1 MGSSRHHKVCFPIAG
16 VPAIVRIID
25 TLKSAGLKHF
35 LLVVGQRAV
44 DVMETVTRVHP
55 DVSFAYQP
63 EALGT
68 GHAAGCAARVLR
80 DRRAGGDIL
89 ITMGDKVIEAHVV
102 RDLMERHRSEGA
114 DLTLAALPKE
124 PESTAGRILLDPE
137 STAPGRGRGGRHPA
151 LVGDR
156 DPHHGRGRRDC
167 PPPGSSPGS
176 RLLNTSLYLF
186 RAGALHSSLAALADD
201 NAQQELYL
209 TDTVEQVSADG
220 GATSVLEVADPHDLM
235 GFNTPEELL
244 RIEETLGRRKAAWRR
259 SRRTLSPRIEP
270 SRLKPA
276 GEWLEILNRK
286 PPSLRRS
293 LSLVYGSG
301 GALLEPRIRACRRLL
316 ERFVESHGAARPVVL
331 ARAPG
336 RLNLMGRHV
345 DHRGGYVN
353 TMAINRE
360 ILLAASPREDDS
372 VTLRHL
378 SSDEFPERTF
388 RIRDLLPDTD
398 WLAWMDFISSYT
410 VNQFL
415 SVSRGDWSNYAR
427 AAVLRLQ
434 HAYPR
439 RRLRGMDCVVWGDIP
454 LGAGLSSSSALVVAM
469 AEASVALNQL
479 ALSTRQFVDLCGEGE
494 WFVGSRGGIADQA
507 AIRGGEKDKV
517 SKIGFFPFRIEET
530 IDLPRELSVII
541 ANSQSSVS
549 KSHEARHTFNHRVA
563 CYDLAEM
570 LLRKQASFLSSM
582 KHLRDLDPGKLGLSQ
597 AEIYRLLKQLPQETG
612 RRNLLK
618 QLPEQTERVEEIF
631 STHDEVGK
639 YPLRGVAL
647 FGVTE
652 CRRSDR
658 FSRLLKDR
666 RFSGIGEM
674 MRVSH
679 DGDRIVQHGQGRSRA
694 HSAACDDRQMD
705 RLIRDSVSPDP
716 ARRERA
722 RLWTQPGSYA
732 CSTPKID
739 RIVDL
744 AGAQPG
750 VVGAQLSGAGLGGC
764 AMILVRTEAVERTLK
779 HLTRDWH
786 EARGLEVEAYVCR
799 PVAGSGLIDCR

>member
-25 TLKSAGLKHF
+25 TLKAAGLKRF

-44 DVMETVTRVHP
+44 DVMETVTRVHA

-68 GHAAGCAARVLR
+68 GHAAECAARVLR
-80 DRRAGGDIL
+80 DRRAGGDVL
-89 ITMGDKVIEAHVV
+89 ITMGDKVIEGQVV
-102 RDLMERHRSEGA
+102 RDLIERHRAEAA
-114 DLTLAALPKE
+114 DLTLAALHKE
-124 PESTAGRILLDPE
+124 PDSTAGRILLDSE
-137 STAPGRGRGGRHPA
+137 SRPLAVVELA
-151 LVGDR
+151 DI
-156 DPHHGRGRRDC
+156 RR
-167 PPPGSSPGS
+167 SSETGVPITVAGQEISGAEVESRS

-186 RAGALHSSLAALADD
+186 RAETLHASLSDLAAD

-209 TDTVEQVSADG
+209 TDTVEQVAETG
-220 GATSVLEVADPHDLM
+220 GTTSVLEVADHQDLM

-244 RIEETLGRRKAAWRR
+244 RIEEALGRRKLLRDGSAEAD
-259 SRRTLSPRIEP
+259 LRIDP
-270 SRLKPA
+270 DRLKPA
-276 GEWLEILNRK
+276 GEWLEILDRK
-286 PPSLRRS
+286 PASLRRS
-293 LSLVYGSG
+293 LIQVYGFD

-316 ERFVESHGAARPVVL
+316 ERFVESHGASRSVVL

-360 ILLAASPREDDS
+360 ILLAASPREDDTVS
-372 VTLRHL
+372 LRHL

-507 AIRGGEKDKV
+507 AIRGGERDKV

-530 IDLPRELSVII
+530 IALPPELSVII
-541 ANSQSSVS
+541 ANSQAAVS
-549 KSHEARHTFNHRVA
+549 KSHKARHTFNHRVA
-563 CYDLAEM
+563 CYDLAEI
-570 LLRKQASFLSSM
+570 LLRKNAPVLASM
-582 KHLRDLDPGKLGLSQ
+582 KHLRDLEPRKLGLSR
-597 AEIYRLLKQLPQETG
+597 AEIYRLLKQLPQETDRG
-612 RRNLLK
+612 RLLK
-618 QLPEQTERVEEIF
+618 QLPDQARRLQEVF
-631 STHDEVGK
+631 STHDDVGE

-647 FGVTE
+647 FGITE

-658 FSRLLKDR
+658 FSRLLNDR
-666 RFSGIGEM
+666 EFSGIGKM
-674 MRVSH
+674 MRISH
-679 DGDRIVQHGQGRSRA
+679 DGDRIVRHRLGRSRPHA
-694 HSAACDDRQMD
+694 PACDDRQMD
-705 RLIRDSVSPDP
+705 RLIRDSFSPDP
-716 ARRERA
+716 ARRENA
-722 RLWTQPGSYA
+722 ELWMQPGSYS
-732 CSTPKID
+732 CSTSKID

-744 AGAQPG
+744 ADAQPG

-764 AMILVRTEAVERTLK
+764 AMILVRTEAVEQTLA
-779 HLTRDWH
+779 HLTH
-786 EARGLEVEAYVCR
+786 TFYEAQGLEVEAYVCR
-799 PVAGSGLIDCR
+799 PVAGSGLIECR

>member
-25 TLKSAGLKHF
+25 TLKAAGLKHF
-35 LLVVGQRAV
+35 LLVVGQQAV

-89 ITMGDKVIEAHVV
+89 ITMGDKVIQTQVV
-102 RDLMERHRSEGA
+102 RDLMERHRAEAA
-114 DLTLAALPKE
+114 DLTLAALAKE
-124 PESTAGRILLDPE
+124 PDSTAGRILLDSE
-137 STAPGRGRGGRHPA
+137 SRPLAVVELA
-151 LVGDR
+151 DI
-156 DPHHGRGRRDC
+156 RRSLETGV
-167 PPPGSSPGS
+167 PITVAGQEISGAEAEAGS
-176 RLLNTSLYLF
+176 RMLNTSLYLF
-186 RAGALHSSLAALADD
+186 RAETLHASLSGLAAD

-209 TDTVEQVSADG
+209 TDTVEQVSGTG
-220 GATSVLEVADPHDLM
+220 GTTSVLEVADPQDLM

-244 RIEETLGRRKAAWRR
+244 RIEESLGRRRIIGGGPAEP
-259 SRRTLSPRIEP
+259 LPRIDP
-270 SRLKPA
+270 GRLKPA
-276 GEWLEILNRK
+276 GEWLEILDRK

-293 LSLVYGSG
+293 LARVYGLDG
-301 GALLEPRIRACRRLL
+301 VLPEPRIRACRRLL
-316 ERFVESHGAARPVVL
+316 ERFVDSHGASRPVVL

-360 ILLAASPREDDS
+360 ILLAASPRDDDS
-372 VTLRHL
+372 VSLRHL

-434 HAYPR
+434 HAYPH

-507 AIRGGEKDKV
+507 AIRGGERDKV

-530 IDLPRELSVII
+530 IALPRELSVII
-541 ANSQSSVS
+541 ANSQAAVS

-570 LLRKQASFLSSM
+570 LLRRNASFLASM
-582 KHLRDLDPGKLGLSQ
+582 KHLRDLDPRKLGLSRS
-597 AEIYRLLKQLPQETG
+597 EIYRLLKQLPRETD
-612 RRNLLK
+612 RQSLLK
-618 QLPEQTERVEEIF
+618 QLPDQTDRVREIF
-631 STHDEVGK
+631 STHDDLGK

-647 FGVTE
+647 FGITE

-666 RFSGIGEM
+666 EFSQIGEM

-679 DGDRIVQHGQGRSRA
+679 DGDRIVRHHRGRSRPYA
-694 HSAACDDRQMD
+694 AACDDRKLD
-705 RLIRDSVSPDP
+705 RLIRESFSLDS
-716 ARRERA
+716 ARKEHA
-722 RLWTQPGSYA
+722 SLWMQPGSYS

-744 AGAQPG
+744 ASAQPG

-764 AMILVRTEAVERTLK
+764 AMILVRTEAVERTLD
-779 HLTRDWH
+779 HLTRTFY
-786 EARGLEVEAYVCR
+786 EAQGLEVEAYVCR

>member
-44 DVMETVTRVHP
+44 DVMETVTRIHP

-68 GHAAGCAARVLR
+68 GHAAECAARVLR
-80 DRRAGGDIL
+80 DRRAGGDVL
-89 ITMGDKVIEAHVV
+89 ITMGDKVIEVQVV
-102 RDLMERHRSEGA
+102 RDLMERHRSEAA

-137 STAPGRGRGGRHPA
+137 SRPLAVVEAADIRRSSETGVPIAVGGKEMSA
-151 LVGDR
+151 AGIE
-156 DPHHGRGRRDC
+156 
-167 PPPGSSPGS
+167 SAS

-186 RAGALHSSLAALADD
+186 RAGALHSSLAALAAD

-209 TDTVEQVSADG
+209 TDTVEQVWANG

-244 RIEETLGRRKAAWRR
+244 RIEETLGRHKLLGDGPAEPV
-259 SRRTLSPRIEP
+259 TRIGP

-293 LSLVYGSG
+293 LSQVYGSDG
-301 GALLEPRIRACRRLL
+301 FLMEPRIRACRRLL
-316 ERFVESHGAARPVVL
+316 ERFVESHGASRPVVL

-360 ILLAASPREDDS
+360 ILVAASPREDDS

-378 SSDEFPERTF
+378 SADEFPARTF
-388 RIRDLLPDTD
+388 RIRDLLPDSD

-530 IDLPRELSVII
+530 VDLPRELSVII
-541 ANSQSSVS
+541 ANSRTAVS

-563 CYDLAEM
+563 GYDLAEM
-570 LLRKQASFLSSM
+570 VLRRNVPLLAAM
-582 KHLRDLDPGKLGLSQ
+582 KHLRDLDPRKLGLSR
-597 AEIYRLLKQLPQETG
+597 AEIYRLLKQLPREIG
-612 RRNLLK
+612 RPGLLK
-618 QLPEQTERVEEIF
+618 QLPEQVDRVREIF
-631 STHDEVGK
+631 STHNDVGP
-639 YPLRGVAL
+639 YDLRGVAL

-658 FSRLLKDR
+658 FSRLLTER
-666 RFSGIGEM
+666 RFSEIGDM

-679 DGDRIVQHGQGRSRA
+679 DGDRIVRHHRGRSQPHDA
-694 HSAACDDRQMD
+694 SCGDRQLE
-705 RLIRDSVSPDP
+705 RLIRDSLSPDP
-716 ARRERA
+716 AQREHA
-722 RLWTQPGSYA
+722 RLWKQSGNYF

-739 RIVDL
+739 RIVDV
-744 AGAQPG
+744 AGSQPG

-764 AMILVRTEAVERTLK
+764 AMILVRTEAVEPTLAR
-779 HLTRDWH
+779 LTQTFSED
-786 EARGLEVEAYVCR
+786 RGAEVEAYVCR
-799 PVAGSGLIDCR
+799 PVAGSGLIDCH

>member
-68 GHAAGCAARVLR
+68 GHAAECAARVLR
-80 DRRAGGDIL
+80 ERHIGGDIL
-89 ITMGDKVIEAHVV
+89 ITMGDKVIEAQVV
-102 RDLMERHRSEGA
+102 RDLVERHRSEAA

-124 PESTAGRILLDPE
+124 PESSAGRILLDPKSRPLAVVEVADIRRSSETGVPIAVAGKEMPAAGIE
-137 STAPGRGRGGRHPA
+137 S
-151 LVGDR
+151 
-156 DPHHGRGRRDC
+156 
-167 PPPGSSPGS
+167 GS

-186 RAGALHSSLAALADD
+186 RAESLHSSLAALAAD

-209 TDTVEQVSADG
+209 TDTVEQVSANG
-220 GATSVLEVADPHDLM
+220 GSTSVLEVADPQDLM

-244 RIEETLGRRKAAWRR
+244 RIEEALGRRKRLGDGPAEP
-259 SRRTLSPRIEP
+259 LPRIDP

-286 PPSLRRS
+286 PPSLQRS
-293 LSLVYGSG
+293 LSQVYGSG
-301 GALLEPRIRACRRLL
+301 GVPLEPRIRACRRLL
-316 ERFVESHGAARPVVL
+316 ERFVETHGASRPVVL

-360 ILLAASPREDDS
+360 ILLAAAPRDDDS

-410 VNQFL
+410 VSQFL

-530 IDLPRELSVII
+530 VDLPRELSVII
-541 ANSQSSVS
+541 ANSQAAVS
-549 KSHEARHTFNHRVA
+549 KSHGARHTFNHRVA

-570 LLRKQASFLSSM
+570 LLRKQASFLGAM

-612 RRNLLK
+612 RRSLLK

-631 STHDEVGK
+631 STHDDLGE

-647 FGVTE
+647 FGVAE

-666 RFSGIGEM
+666 RFSRIGEM

-679 DGDRIVQHGQGRSRA
+679 DGDRIVRHEQGRSRP
-694 HSAACDDRQMD
+694 HSAACGDRQLD
-705 RLIRDSVSPDP
+705 RLIRDSFSPDS

-722 RLWTQPGSYA
+722 RLWMQPGSYA
-732 CSTPKID
+732 CSTPEID

-744 AGAQPG
+744 ACAQPG

-764 AMILVRTEAVERTLK
+764 AMILVRNEAVARTLK
-779 HLTRDWH
+779 HLTRAWH

>member
-16 VPAIVRIID
+16 VPAVVRVID
-25 TLKSAGLKHF
+25 TLKSAGLKRF

-44 DVMETVTRVHP
+44 DVMETATRVHP

-68 GHAAGCAARVLR
+68 GHAAACAARVLR
-80 DRRAGGDIL
+80 DRRADGDVL
-89 ITMGDKVIEAHVV
+89 ITMGDKVIEAQVV
-102 RDLMERHRSEGA
+102 RDLLERHRSEAA

-124 PESTAGRILLDPE
+124 PDSTAGRILLDRE
-137 STAPGRGRGGRHPA
+137 SRPLAVVELADIRRSSEIGVPVTTAGREIPGA
-151 LVGDR
+151 EVE
-156 DPHHGRGRRDC
+156 
-167 PPPGSSPGS
+167 SGS
-176 RLLNTSLYLF
+176 RLLNASLYLF
-186 RAGALHSSLAALADD
+186 RAETLHASLAGLAAD

-209 TDTVEQVSADG
+209 TDTVEQVSANG
-220 GATSVLEVADPHDLM
+220 GVTSVLEVADPQDLM

-244 RIEETLGRRKAAWRR
+244 RIEEILGRRRPF
-259 SRRTLSPRIEP
+259 TGGPGECLSPVDP
-270 SRLKPA
+270 GRLKPA
-276 GEWLEILNRK
+276 GEWLEILERK

-293 LSLVYGSG
+293 LTRVYGADA
-301 GALLEPRIRACRRLL
+301 ALLEHRIDACRHLL
-316 ERFVESHGAARPVVL
+316 ERFVECHGASRPVIL

-372 VTLRHL
+372 VSLRHL
-378 SSDEFPERTF
+378 SSEEFPERTF

-415 SVSRGDWSNYAR
+415 SVSRGDWSNYVR

-541 ANSQSSVS
+541 ANSRTAVS
-549 KSHEARHTFNHRVA
+549 KSHQARHTFNHRVA

-570 LLRKQASFLSSM
+570 LLRKHASFLGAM
-582 KHLRDLDPGKLGLSQ
+582 KHLRDLDPRKLGLSQ

-612 RRNLLK
+612 RRSLLK

-631 STHDEVGK
+631 STHDEVGR

-647 FGVTE
+647 FGVSE

-658 FSRLLKDR
+658 FSRLLKNR

-679 DGDRIVQHGQGRSRA
+679 DGDRVVRHDQGRSRP
-694 HSAACDDRQMD
+694 HSAACSDGQLD
-705 RLIRDSVSPDP
+705 RLIRDSFSPDP

-722 RLWTQPGSYA
+722 RLWMQPGSYA

-744 AGAQPG
+744 ACARRG

-764 AMILVRTEAVERTLK
+764 AMILVRTGAVERTLK
-779 HLTRDWH
+779 HLTRTWH
-786 EARGLEVEAYVCR
+786 EVQGPEVEAYVCR

>member
-25 TLKSAGLKHF
+25 TLKAAGLKHF
-35 LLVVGQRAV
+35 LLVVGQQAV

-89 ITMGDKVIEAHVV
+89 ITMGDKVIQTQVV
-102 RDLMERHRSEGA
+102 RDLMERHRAEAA
-114 DLTLAALPKE
+114 DLTLAALAKE
-124 PESTAGRILLDPE
+124 PDSTAGRILLDSE
-137 STAPGRGRGGRHPA
+137 SRPLAVVELA
-151 LVGDR
+151 DI
-156 DPHHGRGRRDC
+156 RRSLETGV
-167 PPPGSSPGS
+167 PITVAGQEISGAEAEAGS
-176 RLLNTSLYLF
+176 RMLNTSLYLF
-186 RAGALHSSLAALADD
+186 RAETLHASLSGLAAD

-209 TDTVEQVSADG
+209 TDTVEQVSGTG
-220 GATSVLEVADPHDLM
+220 GTTSVLEVADPQDLM

-244 RIEETLGRRKAAWRR
+244 RIEESLGRRRIIGGGPAEPP
-259 SRRTLSPRIEP
+259 PRIDP
-270 SRLKPA
+270 GRLKPA
-276 GEWLEILNRK
+276 GEWLEILDRK

-293 LSLVYGSG
+293 LARVYGLDG
-301 GALLEPRIRACRRLL
+301 VLPEPRIRACRRLL
-316 ERFVESHGAARPVVL
+316 ERFVDSHGASRPVVL

-360 ILLAASPREDDS
+360 ILLAASPRDDDS
-372 VTLRHL
+372 VSLRHL

-434 HAYPR
+434 HAYPH

-507 AIRGGEKDKV
+507 AIRGGERDKV

-530 IDLPRELSVII
+530 IALPRELSVII
-541 ANSQSSVS
+541 ANSQAAVS

-570 LLRKQASFLSSM
+570 LLRKNASFLASM
-582 KHLRDLDPGKLGLSQ
+582 KHLRDLDPRKLGLSR
-597 AEIYRLLKQLPQETG
+597 AEIYRLLKQLPRETD
-612 RRNLLK
+612 RQSLLK
-618 QLPEQTERVEEIF
+618 QLPDQTDRVREIF
-631 STHDEVGK
+631 STHDDLGK

-647 FGVTE
+647 FGITE

-666 RFSGIGEM
+666 EFSQIGEM

-679 DGDRIVQHGQGRSRA
+679 DGDRIVRHHRGRSRPYA
-694 HSAACDDRQMD
+694 AACDDRKLD
-705 RLIRDSVSPDP
+705 RLIRESFSLDS
-716 ARRERA
+716 ARREHA
-722 RLWTQPGSYA
+722 SLWMQPGSYS

-764 AMILVRTEAVERTLK
+764 AMILVRTEAVERTLD
-779 HLTRDWH
+779 HLTRTFY
-786 EARGLEVEAYVCR
+786 EAQGLEVEAYVCR

>member
-35 LLVVGQRAV
+35 LLVVGQQAV

-68 GHAAGCAARVLR
+68 GHAAECAARVLR
-80 DRRAGGDIL
+80 ERHIGGDIL
-89 ITMGDKVIEAHVV
+89 ITMGDKVIEAQVV
-102 RDLMERHRSEGA
+102 RDLVERHRSEAA
-114 DLTLAALPKE
+114 DLTLAVLPKE
-124 PESTAGRILLDPE
+124 PESSAGRILLDPQSRPLAVVEVADIRRSSETGVPIAIAGKEMSAAGIE
-137 STAPGRGRGGRHPA
+137 S
-151 LVGDR
+151 
-156 DPHHGRGRRDC
+156 
-167 PPPGSSPGS
+167 GS

-186 RAGALHSSLAALADD
+186 RAESLHSSLAALAAD

-209 TDTVEQVSADG
+209 TDTVEQVSANG
-220 GATSVLEVADPHDLM
+220 GVTSVLEVADPQDLM

-244 RIEETLGRRKAAWRR
+244 RIEETLGRRKRLGDGPAEP
-259 SRRTLSPRIEP
+259 LPRIDP

-286 PPSLRRS
+286 PPPLRRS
-293 LSLVYGSG
+293 LSQVYGSG
-301 GALLEPRIRACRRLL
+301 GVPLEPRIRACRRLL
-316 ERFVESHGAARPVVL
+316 ERFVETHGASRPVVL

-360 ILLAASPREDDS
+360 ILLAAAPREDDS

-378 SSDEFPERTF
+378 FSEEFPERTF

-410 VNQFL
+410 VSQFL

-530 IDLPRELSVII
+530 VDLPRELSVII
-541 ANSQSSVS
+541 ANSQAAVS
-549 KSHEARHTFNHRVA
+549 KSHGARHTFNHRVA

-570 LLRKQASFLSSM
+570 LLRKQASFLGAM

-612 RRNLLK
+612 RRSLLK

-631 STHDEVGK
+631 STHDDLGE

-647 FGVTE
+647 FGVAE

-666 RFSGIGEM
+666 RFSRIGEM

-679 DGDRIVQHGQGRSRA
+679 DGDRIVRHEHGRSRP
-694 HSAACDDRQMD
+694 HSAACGDRQLD
-705 RLIRDSVSPDP
+705 RLIRDSFSPDS

-722 RLWTQPGSYA
+722 RLWMQPGSYA
-732 CSTPKID
+732 CSTPEID

-744 AGAQPG
+744 ACAQPG

-764 AMILVRTEAVERTLK
+764 AMILVRNEAVARTLK
-779 HLTRDWH
+779 QLTRAWH
-786 EARGLEVEAYVCR
+786 EAQGLEVEAYVCR

>member
-16 VPAIVRIID
+16 VPAIVRIIN
-25 TLKSAGLKHF
+25 TLKSTGLKRF

-55 DVSFAYQP
+55 DVAFAYQS

-80 DRRAGGDIL
+80 DRQAGGDVL
-89 ITMGDKVIEAHVV
+89 ITMGDKVIHAQVV
-102 RDLMERHRSEGA
+102 RDLVERHRTEAA
-114 DLTLAALPKE
+114 DLTLAALPRE
-124 PESTAGRILLDPE
+124 PDSTAGRILLDSE
-137 STAPGRGRGGRHPA
+137 SKPMGVVELADIRRARETGDPIAVANQEITAA
-151 LVGDR
+151 EIE
-156 DPHHGRGRRDC
+156 
-167 PPPGSSPGS
+167 SGS

-186 RAGALHSSLAALADD
+186 RAEILHASLASLAAD

-209 TDTVEQVSADG
+209 TDTVELVAAGG
-220 GATSVLEVADPHDLM
+220 GAVSVLEVADPQDLM

-244 RIEETLGRRKAAWRR
+244 RIEETLGRRRSLGSGPAAR
-259 SRRTLSPRIEP
+259 LPRIEP
-270 SRLKPA
+270 GRLKPA
-276 GEWLEILNRK
+276 GEWLEILDRD

-293 LSLVYGSG
+293 LNRIYGAD
-301 GALLEPRIRACRRLL
+301 GAFVERRVQDCRRLL
-316 ERFVESHGAARPVVL
+316 ERFIESHGAARHVVL

-372 VTLRHL
+372 VSLRHV
-378 SSDEFPERTF
+378 SPDDFPQRTF

-434 HAYPR
+434 HAYPH

-454 LGAGLSSSSALVVAM
+454 LGAGLSSSSALVVAT
-469 AEASVALNQL
+469 AEASVALNHL
-479 ALSTRQFVDLCGEGE
+479 ALTTREFVDLCGEGE

-507 AIRGGEKDKV
+507 AIRGGERGKV

-530 IDLPRELSVII
+530 IALPRELSVII
-541 ANSQSSVS
+541 ANSQVTVS
-549 KSHEARHTFNHRVA
+549 KSHEARHIFNHRVA

-570 LLRKQASFLSSM
+570 LLRRNASVLASM
-582 KHLRDLDPGKLGLSQ
+582 EHLRDLDPGKLGLSR
-597 AEIYRLLKQLPQETG
+597 AEIYRLLKRLPPEIDRPGLLRQLPGQSDRIE
-612 RRNLLK
+612 K
-618 QLPEQTERVEEIF
+618 IF
-631 STHDEVGK
+631 STHDDVGS
-639 YPLRGVAL
+639 YPLRSVAL

-658 FSRLLKDR
+658 YSRLLKDGEFDR
-666 RFSGIGEM
+666 IGESM
-674 MRVSH
+674 QVSH
-679 DGDRIVQHGQGRSRA
+679 DGDRVVRHRPGRSRP
-694 HSAACDDRQMD
+694 HSAACDDREMD
-705 RLIRDSVSPDP
+705 RLIRDSFSPDP
-716 ARRERA
+716 ARRRNA
-722 RLWTQPGSYA
+722 RLWRQSGSYS

-744 AGAQPG
+744 AGARPG

-764 AMILVRTEAVERTLK
+764 AMILVRTEAVERTLA
-779 HLTRDWH
+779 HLTRTYY
-786 EARGLEVEAYVCR
+786 EARSLEVEAYVCR

>member
-25 TLKSAGLKHF
+25 TLKAAGLKHF
-35 LLVVGQRAV
+35 LLVVGQQAV
-44 DVMETVTRVHP
+44 DVMETVTQVHP

-68 GHAAGCAARVLR
+68 GHAAECAARVLR
-80 DRRAGGDIL
+80 DRRADGDIL
-89 ITMGDKVIEAHVV
+89 ITMGDKVIQIHVV
-102 RDLMERHRSEGA
+102 RDLMERHRAEAA
-114 DLTLAALPKE
+114 DLTLAALAKE
-124 PESTAGRILLDPE
+124 PNSTAGRILLDSE
-137 STAPGRGRGGRHPA
+137 SRPLAVVELA
-151 LVGDR
+151 DI
-156 DPHHGRGRRDC
+156 RR
-167 PPPGSSPGS
+167 SSETGVPITVAGQEISGAEVESGS

-186 RAGALHSSLAALADD
+186 RAETLHASLSGLAAG

-209 TDTVEQVSADG
+209 TDTVEQVSGTAG
-220 GATSVLEVADPHDLM
+220 TTSVLEVADPQDLM

-244 RIEETLGRRKAAWRR
+244 RIEETLGRRKLLRDGP
-259 SRRTLSPRIEP
+259 SEPVPRIDP
-270 SRLKPA
+270 GRLKPA
-276 GEWLEILNRK
+276 GEWLEILDRK
-286 PPSLRRS
+286 PSSLRRS
-293 LSLVYGSG
+293 LTQVYGLDG
-301 GALLEPRIRACRRLL
+301 VLLEPRIRAYRRLL
-316 ERFVESHGAARPVVL
+316 ERFVDSHGASRPVVL

-360 ILLAASPREDDS
+360 ILLAASPRDDDS
-372 VTLRHL
+372 VSLRHL
-378 SSDEFPERTF
+378 SADEFPERTF

-434 HAYPR
+434 HAYPH

-469 AEASVALNQL
+469 AEASVALNRL
-479 ALSTRQFVDLCGEGE
+479 ALTTRQFVDLCGEGE

-507 AIRGGEKDKV
+507 AIRGGERDKV

-530 IDLPRELSVII
+530 IALPPELSVII
-541 ANSQSSVS
+541 ANSQVTVS

-570 LLRKQASFLSSM
+570 LLRKNASFLASM
-582 KHLRDLDPGKLGLSQ
+582 KHLRDLDPRKLGLSR
-597 AEIYRLLKQLPQETG
+597 AEIYRLLKQLPQETD
-612 RRNLLK
+612 RQSLLK
-618 QLPEQTERVEEIF
+618 QLPDQTDRVEEIF
-631 STHDEVGK
+631 STHDDVGE

-647 FGVTE
+647 FGLTE

-666 RFSGIGEM
+666 NFSQIGEM

-679 DGDRIVQHGQGRSRA
+679 DGDRIVRYHRGRSRPYA
-694 HSAACDDRQMD
+694 TACDDRQLD
-705 RLIRDSVSPDP
+705 RLIRDSFAPDST
-716 ARRERA
+716 RREYA
-722 RLWTQPGSYA
+722 SLWMQPGSYS

-744 AGAQPG
+744 AGAQSG

-764 AMILVRTEAVERTLK
+764 AMILVRTEAVERILA
-779 HLTRDWH
+779 HLTRTFY
-786 EARGLEVEAYVCR
+786 AAQGLEVEAYVCR

>member
-25 TLKSAGLKHF
+25 TLKAAGLKHF
-35 LLVVGQRAV
+35 LLVVGQQAV
-44 DVMETVTRVHP
+44 DVMETVTQVHP

-68 GHAAGCAARVLR
+68 GHAAECAARVLR
-80 DRRAGGDIL
+80 DRRADGDIL
-89 ITMGDKVIEAHVV
+89 ITMGDKVIQTHVV
-102 RDLMERHRSEGA
+102 RDLMERHRAEA
-114 DLTLAALPKE
+114 TDLTLAALAKE
-124 PESTAGRILLDPE
+124 PNSTAGRILLDSE
-137 STAPGRGRGGRHPA
+137 SRPLAVVELA
-151 LVGDR
+151 DI
-156 DPHHGRGRRDC
+156 RR
-167 PPPGSSPGS
+167 SSETGVPITVAGQEISGAEVESGS

-186 RAGALHSSLAALADD
+186 RAETLHASLSGLAAG

-209 TDTVEQVSADG
+209 TDTVEQVSGTG
-220 GATSVLEVADPHDLM
+220 GTTSVLEVADPQDLM

-244 RIEETLGRRKAAWRR
+244 RIEETLGRRKLLRDGP
-259 SRRTLSPRIEP
+259 SEPVPRIDP
-270 SRLKPA
+270 GRLKPA
-276 GEWLEILNRK
+276 GEWLEILDRK
-286 PPSLRRS
+286 PSSLRRS
-293 LSLVYGSG
+293 LTQVYGLDG
-301 GALLEPRIRACRRLL
+301 VLLEPRIRAYRRLL
-316 ERFVESHGAARPVVL
+316 ERFVDSHGASRPVVL

-360 ILLAASPREDDS
+360 ILLAASPRDDDS
-372 VTLRHL
+372 VSLRHL
-378 SSDEFPERTF
+378 SADEFPERTF

-434 HAYPR
+434 HAYPH

-469 AEASVALNQL
+469 AEASVALNRL
-479 ALSTRQFVDLCGEGE
+479 ALTTRQFVDLCGEGE

-507 AIRGGEKDKV
+507 AIRGGERDKV

-530 IDLPRELSVII
+530 IALPPELSVII
-541 ANSQSSVS
+541 ANSQVTVS

-570 LLRKQASFLSSM
+570 LLRKNASFLASM
-582 KHLRDLDPGKLGLSQ
+582 KHLRDLDPRKLGLSR
-597 AEIYRLLKQLPQETG
+597 AEIYRLLKQLPQETD
-612 RRNLLK
+612 RQSLLK
-618 QLPEQTERVEEIF
+618 QLPDQTDRVEEIF
-631 STHDEVGK
+631 STHDDVGK

-647 FGVTE
+647 FGLTE

-666 RFSGIGEM
+666 DFSQIGEM

-679 DGDRIVQHGQGRSRA
+679 DGDRIVRYHRGRSRPYA
-694 HSAACDDRQMD
+694 AACDDRQLD
-705 RLIRDSVSPDP
+705 RLIRDSFAPDST
-716 ARRERA
+716 RREYA
-722 RLWTQPGSYA
+722 SLWMQPGSYS

-744 AGAQPG
+744 AGAQSG

-764 AMILVRTEAVERTLK
+764 AMILVRTEAVERILA
-779 HLTRDWH
+779 HLTRTFY
-786 EARGLEVEAYVCR
+786 AAQGLEVEAYVCR

>member
-1 MGSSRHHKVCFPIAG
+1 METTCVILCGGHGRRMGSSRHHKVCFPIAG

-35 LLVVGQRAV
+35 LLVVGQQAV

-68 GHAAGCAARVLR
+68 GHAAECAARVLR
-80 DRRAGGDIL
+80 ERHIGGDIL
-89 ITMGDKVIEAHVV
+89 ITMGDKVIEAQVV
-102 RDLMERHRSEGA
+102 RDLVERHRSEAA

-124 PESTAGRILLDPE
+124 PESSAGRILLDPKSRPLAVVEVADIRRSSETGVPIAVAGKEMSAAGIE
-137 STAPGRGRGGRHPA
+137 S
-151 LVGDR
+151 
-156 DPHHGRGRRDC
+156 
-167 PPPGSSPGS
+167 GS

-186 RAGALHSSLAALADD
+186 RAETLHSSLASLAAD

-209 TDTVEQVSADG
+209 TDTVEQVSANG

-244 RIEETLGRRKAAWRR
+244 RIEETLGRRRLLGDGPAEPLA
-259 SRRTLSPRIEP
+259 RIDP
-270 SRLKPA
+270 GRLKPA

-293 LSLVYGSG
+293 LSQVYGAG
-301 GALLEPRIRACRRLL
+301 GVLLEPRIRACRRLL
-316 ERFVESHGAARPVVL
+316 ERFIESHGASRPVVL

-360 ILLAASPREDDS
+360 ILLAAAPRDDDS

-410 VNQFL
+410 VSQFL

-530 IDLPRELSVII
+530 IDLPKELSVII
-541 ANSQSSVS
+541 ANSQAAVS
-549 KSHEARHTFNHRVA
+549 KSHGARHTFNHRVA

-570 LLRKQASFLSSM
+570 LLRKQASFLGAM

-597 AEIYRLLKQLPQETG
+597 GGDLPPAETTALGDRSPEPAEAVAGTG
-612 RRNLLK
+612 RTSRGDLLDSRR
-618 QLPEQTERVEEIF
+618 LGGISPEGGR
-631 STHDEVGK
+631 
-639 YPLRGVAL
+639 PLRRRRVPAERPVLPAPEGPPVQPDRRNDAGQPRRRPRRPPSPGPIPASFRRLRRPANGPPDPGLVFPGSRQKRARQAL
-647 FGVTE
+647 DAAGKLLLLHAQD
-652 CRRSDR
+652 RSDR
-658 FSRLLKDR
+658 GSRLCPTGGRGGSTLGCGPGGLRHDPGPKR
-666 RFSGIGEM
+666 SGGADAET
-674 MRVSH
+674 S
-679 DGDRIVQHGQGRSRA
+679 
-694 HSAACDDRQMD
+694 
-705 RLIRDSVSPDP
+705 DP
-716 ARRERA
+716 RH
-722 RLWTQPGSYA
+722 P
-732 CSTPKID
+732 
-739 RIVDL
+739 
-744 AGAQPG
+744 
-750 VVGAQLSGAGLGGC
+750 
-764 AMILVRTEAVERTLK
+764 
-779 HLTRDWH
+779 
-786 EARGLEVEAYVCR
+786 
-799 PVAGSGLIDCR
+799 

>member
-16 VPAIVRIID
+16 VPAVVRIID

-35 LLVVGQRAV
+35 LLVVGQQAV
-44 DVMETVTRVHP
+44 DVMETVTRIHA
-55 DVSFAYQP
+55 DVSFAYQS

-80 DRRAGGDIL
+80 DRGADGDVL
-89 ITMGDKVIEAHVV
+89 ITMGDKVIQAQVV
-102 RDLMERHRSEGA
+102 RDLLLRHRTEAA

-124 PESTAGRILLDPE
+124 PDSTAGRILLDSESRPLAVVELADIRHSLETGVALTVAGQEISGAEIE
-137 STAPGRGRGGRHPA
+137 ST
-151 LVGDR
+151 
-156 DPHHGRGRRDC
+156 
-167 PPPGSSPGS
+167 S

-186 RAGALHSSLAALADD
+186 RAETLHGSLSGLATD

-209 TDTVEQVSADG
+209 TDTVEQVSGNG
-220 GATSVLEVADPHDLM
+220 GATSVLEVSDPQDLM

-244 RIEETLGRRKAAWRR
+244 RIEETLGRRKLVRGVPAEPAAR
-259 SRRTLSPRIEP
+259 LDPG
-270 SRLKPA
+270 RLKQA
-276 GEWLEILNRK
+276 GEWLEILDRK
-286 PPSLRRS
+286 PPSLERS
-293 LSLVYGSG
+293 LTQVYGADG
-301 GALLEPRIRACRRLL
+301 VLLESRIEACRHLL
-316 ERFVESHGAARPVVL
+316 ERFVDSHGASRPVVL

-372 VTLRHL
+372 VSLRHL

-410 VNQFL
+410 VNHFL

-434 HAYPR
+434 HAYPH

-469 AEASVALNQL
+469 AEASVALNHL
-479 ALSTRQFVDLCGEGE
+479 ALTTRQFVDLCGEGE

-507 AIRGGEKDKV
+507 AIRSGERGKV
-517 SKIGFFPFRIEET
+517 SKIGFFPFRIQET
-530 IDLPRELSVII
+530 APLPRELSVII
-541 ANSQSSVS
+541 ANSRVAVS

-570 LLRKQASFLSSM
+570 LLRKNAPFLAAM
-582 KHLRDLDPGKLGLSQ
+582 KHLRDLDPGKLGLSR
-597 AEIYRLLKQLPQETG
+597 AEIFRLLKKLPMAID
-612 RRNLLK
+612 RANLLER
-618 QLPEQTERVEEIF
+618 LPDQTDRVREIF
-631 STHDEVGK
+631 ATHDEVEK
-639 YPLRGVAL
+639 YALRGVAL
-647 FGVTE
+647 FGVAE
-652 CRRSDR
+652 CRRSDL
-658 FSRLLKDR
+658 FSRLLR
-666 RFSGIGEM
+666 GREFSRIGEM
-674 MRVSH
+674 MRISH
-679 DGDRIVQHGQGRSRA
+679 DGDRIVRHRRGRSRPHA
-694 HSAACDDRQMD
+694 AACGDGQLD
-705 RLIRDSVSPDP
+705 RLIRDSLSPNS
-716 ARRERA
+716 ARRDHA
-722 RLWTQPGSYA
+722 RLWRQSGSYA

-739 RIVDL
+739 GIVDL
-744 AGAQPG
+744 AGTQPG

-764 AMILVRTEAVERTLK
+764 AMILVRTDAVEAALD
-779 HLTRDWH
+779 HLTRTYYD
-786 EARGLEVEAYVCR
+786 AQGLEVEAYVCR
-799 PVAGSGLIDCR
+799 PVAGSGLIGCR